1 MKQFFPAALF
11 LFVLAAAAAEPVTLS
26 GKGRLVLNDALQMEW
41 RHAPS
46 WKGIDL
52 KQPEPKWNGDTISI
66 AGKVSLSPDHKAALN
81 ASLKKLSGNRWH
93 YRGTASFEGRTDSVS
108 MEIKL
113 PVAIP
118 ADLEISGKPL
128 ALTGEKSDGV
138 LYGTLRHLREKSLSI
153 VAGDLLFTFSGTFRV
168 KVNDQRVWSKEQC
181 YSVHLIPELS
191 KDGTGAELEFDIAT
205 EPLRSM
211 PIPLGSAAN
220 MGFRDDTA
228 NDGRGGWTDQG
239 PGNDLRCMQPGDVTF
254 SGIRFTVADPDRNGG
269 RSCAIRSSLR
279 AFPAAGA
286 VEVNSAEPHRYLYL
300 LHAAAWVPQGGEPV
314 GTVAVTY
321 RDSSRQE
328 FPVRAGVEC
337 GNWWRPMLDL
347 PNGPIAW
354 TGENGSGKVGLFAS
368 AFRLDAKPV
377 ARLEFL
383 PGKGVWM
390 VAAASFANLRPGR
403 TAGKPIVISEG
414 KEWKKY
420 EMPLQYRQGSPMDF
434 SGWSHAPAGKYGRV
448 VIRPDGHFAFEK
460 MPEQRV
466 RFFGTNIC
474 QQLVAPTHEEAEIL
488 AERLAMEGY
497 NSVRFHQFE
506 KFIMDWSKDDTL
518 HFNPESL
525 DRFQYFYA
533 KLREKGM
540 YITTDVY
547 ATRPIRPGDNIAEC
561 RGTTRDDYRKVL
573 QFFSDSALENWKE
586 YARRVFTLRNPYTGM
601 SMAEDPAF
609 FALNLDNEAPVYAV
623 WQTVPELLPLIAER
637 YAAWLREKG
646 IYSEKLAAE
655 RGETFY
661 RFLAERQHAV
671 MAEQIRFLREELGVG
686 ALLTNLNNNASPS
699 LQPFRDTL
707 PLLDAHIYHD
717 HPSFPM
723 NNWKPPVAY
732 SQTSD
737 IANYAA
743 AMRGSMPVRIPGK
756 PLIVTEIN
764 YCYPNRFRSEM
775 GAVAGAYSALQDWD
789 GLYRFCYEF
798 RRENIFSP
806 KAPGSFSTLR
816 EPISLLTERI
826 IWFLFVRGDVA
837 PAPNVPLAYIWKSE
851 RYGQGFP
858 PEFSRLGLIGRIGSV
873 AADSQS
879 DRVRKVD
886 TSREDWIAELPP
898 EFRDAAERF
907 RKKASVTSL
916 TGEIELDPAKVSLRV
931 VTPKSEVLTF
941 RDGEARGRFLQVKNA
956 NDFVTVSVHSL
967 DGKPLA
973 ESRDLLLFH
982 LTDALASEANFQTPT
997 RNLMF
1002 KDGKS
1007 PILVARGRADVM
1019 LAVTPDGKWSVEAL
1033 AADGS
1038 VIAPVKCESGTDGIR
1053 FPVET
1058 HRPEGTTMIYHLT
1071 RQ

>member
-1 MKQFFPAALF
+1 MKRF
-11 LFVLAAAAAEPVTLS
+11 LLSVLSFSILGAAAGEPATLS

-41 RHAPS
+41 RDSSS

-52 KQPEPKWNGDTISI
+52 KQPQPKWNGDTISI
-66 AGKVSLSPDHKAALN
+66 AGKVSLSPKQNVSLN
-81 ASLKKLSGNRWH
+81 ASLKKLSGNRWR
-93 YRGTASFEGRTDSVS
+93 YRGEAAFDEKNDSAS

-113 PVAIP
+113 PVSIP
-118 ADLEISGKPL
+118 AELEISGKPV
-128 ALTGEKSDGV
+128 ALTGEKSHGRIF
-138 LYGTLRHLREKSLSI
+138 GTLRHLREKSLSI
-153 VAGDLLFTFSGTFRV
+153 VAGDLLFTFRGSFRV
-168 KVNDQRVWSKEQC
+168 RVNDQRVWSKEPY
-181 YSVHLIPELS
+181 YSVHLLAELS
-191 KDGTGAELEFDIAT
+191 EDGRRAELEFEIET

-211 PIPLGSAAN
+211 PIPLGAAAN
-220 MGFRDDTA
+220 MGLCDDTA
-228 NDGRGGWTDQG
+228 DDGRGGWTDQG
-239 PGNDLRCMQPGDVTF
+239 PKQDLSCMQPGDVAF
-254 SGIRFTVADPDRNGG
+254 SGIRFKVADPEQNGG
-269 RSCAIRSSLR
+269 RSCVVRSNHR
-279 AFPAAGA
+279 TFPAAGA
-286 VEVNSAEPHRYLYL
+286 VELEGAEPHRYLYL

-314 GTVAVTY
+314 GVIAVTY
-321 RDSSRQE
+321 KDGARQE
-328 FPVRAGVEC
+328 IPVRAGVDC

-368 AFRLDAKPV
+368 AFRLDEKPV

-420 EMPLQYRQGSPMDF
+420 DMPLRYLQGSPMDF
-434 SGWSHAPAGKYGRV
+434 SGRNHVPAGKFGHV
-448 VIRPDGHFAFEK
+448 VIRPDGHFAFENA
-460 MPEQRV
+460 PEQRI

-474 QQLVAPTHEEAEIL
+474 QRLVAPTHEEADIL
-488 AERLAMEGY
+488 VERLAMEGY

-506 KFIMDWSKDDTL
+506 MFIMDWSKDDSL
-518 HFNPESL
+518 HFNPETL

-540 YITTDVY
+540 YITTDVC
-547 ATRPIRPGDNIAEC
+547 ASRPIRPGDNIAEC
-561 RGTTRDDYRKVL
+561 RSSNKNHYRKVL
-573 QFFSDSALENWKE
+573 HFFSDSALENWKE
-586 YARRVFTLRNPYTGM
+586 YARRVFTLKNPYTGM

-609 FALNLDNEAPVYAV
+609 FALNLDNEAPLYAV
-623 WQTVPELLPLIAER
+623 WNMFPELLSLVAER
-637 YAAWLREKG
+637 YAAWLRENG

-661 RFLAERQHAV
+661 RFLAERQRAV
-671 MAEQIRFLREELGVG
+671 MEEESRFLREELGVK
-686 ALLTNLNNNASPS
+686 AILTNLNNNASPS
-699 LQPFRDTL
+699 LQPFRDML

-717 HPSFPM
+717 HPTFPM
-723 NNWKPPVAY
+723 NNWQAPVAFH
-732 SQTSD
+732 QNAD
-737 IANYAA
+737 IAKYAA
-743 AMRGSMPVRIPGK
+743 AMRESMPLRIPGK

-764 YCYPNRFRSEM
+764 YCYPNRYRSEM

-806 KAPGSFSTLR
+806 KAPGAFSTLR

-837 PAPNVPLAYIWKSE
+837 AASNVPLAYTWNSE
-851 RYGQGFP
+851 RYGEEFP
-858 PEFSRLGLIGRIGSV
+858 PEFSQLGLIGRIGSV
-873 AADSQS
+873 AADSKSEQ
-879 DRVRKVD
+879 VHKVD
-886 TSREDWIAELPP
+886 TSRPDWIDGLPP
-898 EFRDAAERF
+898 EFRKAAERF

-916 TGEIELDPAKVSLRV
+916 TGEIELEPAKVSLRV

-941 RDGEARGRFLQVKNA
+941 HNGNARGRFLDVKNA
-956 NDFVTVSVHSL
+956 NDFATVSVHSL

-982 LTDALASEANFQTPT
+982 LTDALASEEQYQTPA
-997 RNLMF
+997 RKLLL
-1002 KDGKS
+1002 KDGKI
-1007 PILVARGRADVM
+1007 PMLVARGRADVT
-1019 LAVTPDGKWSVEAL
+1019 LAVAPNDGWRVEAL

-1038 VIAPVKCESGTDGIR
+1038 VLAPVKCEPGRAGIS

-1058 HRPEGTTMIYHLT
+1058 HRPEGATMIYHLS
-1071 RQ
+1071 RP

>member
-1 MKQFFPAALF
+1 M
-11 LFVLAAAAAEPVTLS
+11 
-26 GKGRLVLNDALQMEW
+26 
-41 RHAPS
+41 
-46 WKGIDL
+46 
-52 KQPEPKWNGDTISI
+52 
-66 AGKVSLSPDHKAALN
+66 
-81 ASLKKLSGNRWH
+81 
-93 YRGTASFEGRTDSVS
+93 
-108 MEIKL
+108 
-113 PVAIP
+113 
-118 ADLEISGKPL
+118 
-128 ALTGEKSDGV
+128 
-138 LYGTLRHLREKSLSI
+138 
-153 VAGDLLFTFSGTFRV
+153 
-168 KVNDQRVWSKEQC
+168 
-181 YSVHLIPELS
+181 
-191 KDGTGAELEFDIAT
+191 
-205 EPLRSM
+205 
-211 PIPLGSAAN
+211 
-220 MGFRDDTA
+220 
-228 NDGRGGWTDQG
+228 
-239 PGNDLRCMQPGDVTF
+239 
-254 SGIRFTVADPDRNGG
+254 
-269 RSCAIRSSLR
+269 
-279 AFPAAGA
+279 
-286 VEVNSAEPHRYLYL
+286 
-300 LHAAAWVPQGGEPV
+300 
-314 GTVAVTY
+314 
-321 RDSSRQE
+321 
-328 FPVRAGVEC
+328 
-337 GNWWRPMLDL
+337 
-347 PNGPIAW
+347 
-354 TGENGSGKVGLFAS
+354 
-368 AFRLDAKPV
+368 
-377 ARLEFL
+377 
-383 PGKGVWM
+383 
-390 VAAASFANLRPGR
+390 
-403 TAGKPIVISEG
+403 
-414 KEWKKY
+414 
-420 EMPLQYRQGSPMDF
+420 
-434 SGWSHAPAGKYGRV
+434 
-448 VIRPDGHFAFEK
+448 
-460 MPEQRV
+460 
-466 RFFGTNIC
+466 
-474 QQLVAPTHEEAEIL
+474 
-488 AERLAMEGY
+488 
-497 NSVRFHQFE
+497 
-506 KFIMDWSKDDTL
+506 
-518 HFNPESL
+518 
-525 DRFQYFYA
+525 
-533 KLREKGM
+533 
-540 YITTDVY
+540 
-547 ATRPIRPGDNIAEC
+547 
-561 RGTTRDDYRKVL
+561 L

-586 YARRVFTLRNPYTGM
+586 YARRVFTLRNPYTGV

-637 YAAWLREKG
+637 YAVWLREKG

-661 RFLAERQHAV
+661 RFLAERQYAV

-1007 PILVARGRADVM
+1007 PILVARGRADVT
-1019 LAVTPDGKWSVEAL
+1019 LAVAPGGKWSVEAL

>member
-1 MKQFFPAALF
+1 MGEFLSVEFADMPQEAHDISISEVGIKIRAGSGRGAKLALQTLRQIGMQSGGRGFRFAEISDAPDLEVRGFMLDISRCKVPKLGELSRLVDMLALFKYNRLELYMEHTFAFEGHEIVWAGASPLSPAAVRKLGEICAVAGVELVPNMNGLGHMERWLRYPEYRYLAESEAPFVDPLGTVRKYPTTLYPDGRALDFMDSLYAQLLPNFEGENFNIGGDEPWELGMGRSRARCEAEGGKYGVYIAHMLGLRERAAKYGKQVCFWADVLMQSPEYSELLPCDMTPILWGYYLDHPYEEQCSYMKGLGRDF
-11 LFVLAAAAAEPVTLS
+11 LVAPGTSTWNSFGSRWDCAFKNIQTACGCAKKHGARGMILTQWGDGGNHQPWCAMYPAIAAAAAC
-26 GKGRLVLNDALQMEW
+26 AW
-41 RHAPS
+41 
-46 WKGIDL
+46 
-52 KQPEPKWNGDTISI
+52 
-66 AGKVSLSPDHKAALN
+66 
-81 ASLKKLSGNRWH
+81 
-93 YRGTASFEGRTDSVS
+93 GTA
-108 MEIKL
+108 
-113 PVAIP
+113 P
-118 ADLEISGKPL
+118 AE
-128 ALTGEKSDGV
+128 E
-138 LYGTLRHLREKSLSI
+138 
-153 VAGDLLFTFSGTFRV
+153 RV
-168 KVNDQRVWSKEQC
+168 C
-181 YSVHLIPELS
+181 
-191 KDGTGAELEFDIAT
+191 
-205 EPLRSM
+205 
-211 PIPLGSAAN
+211 
-220 MGFRDDTA
+220 
-228 NDGRGGWTDQG
+228 
-239 PGNDLRCMQPGDVTF
+239 
-254 SGIRFTVADPDRNGG
+254 
-269 RSCAIRSSLR
+269 
-279 AFPAAGA
+279 
-286 VEVNSAEPHRYLYL
+286 
-300 LHAAAWVPQGGEPV
+300 
-314 GTVAVTY
+314 
-321 RDSSRQE
+321 
-328 FPVRAGVEC
+328 
-337 GNWWRPMLDL
+337 
-347 PNGPIAW
+347 
-354 TGENGSGKVGLFAS
+354 
-368 AFRLDAKPV
+368 DA
-377 ARLEFL
+377 
-383 PGKGVWM
+383 
-390 VAAASFANLRPGR
+390 
-403 TAGKPIVISEG
+403 
-414 KEWKKY
+414 
-420 EMPLQYRQGSPMDF
+420 
-434 SGWSHAPAGKYGRV
+434 
-448 VIRPDGHFAFEK
+448 
-460 MPEQRV
+460 
-466 RFFGTNIC
+466 
-474 QQLVAPTHEEAEIL
+474 
-488 AERLAMEGY
+488 
-497 NSVRFHQFE
+497 
-506 KFIMDWSKDDTL
+506 
-518 HFNPESL
+518 L
-525 DRFQYFYA
+525 DRFVFIDASGEFSRALCALGRADPVQKLFCFYH
-533 KLREKGM
+533 KM
-540 YITTDVY
+540 
-547 ATRPIRPGDNIAEC
+547 
-561 RGTTRDDYRKVL
+561 
-573 QFFSDSALENWKE
+573 
-586 YARRVFTLRNPYTGM
+586 
-601 SMAEDPAF
+601 F
-609 FALNLDNEAPVYAV
+609 FAPPADA
-623 WQTVPELLPLIAER
+623 
-637 YAAWLREKG
+637 
-646 IYSEKLAAE
+646 EKLAAE

-661 RFLAERQHAV
+661 RFLAERQRAV
-671 MAEQIRFLREELGVG
+671 MEEESRFLREELGVK
-686 ALLTNLNNNASPS
+686 AILTNLNNNASPS

-886 TSREDWIAELPP
+886 TSREDWIAKLPP

-941 RDGEARGRFLQVKNA
+941 RDGEARGRFLRVKNA